1 MLSPRY
7 EYDTDLN
14 GYFHR
19 VNQLEEPLNTQI
31 NRARALARHLNF
43 LHKARGGR
51 GWRDATEDDHR
62 AFHFWRRQHAAGP
75 LVEGSTWSQE
85 VSLVNQFY
93 GWAKGQGFVSA
104 IPIPQR
110 AARSLPAHAKNP
122 PPKPGSAELATAPAT
137 LAHDGPG
144 EQFEW
149 LPAPSFRRWRDV
161 GVRGYTADGLPR
173 PRFRGRWVSRNT
185 VYVDKMVRT
194 GMRISEQSLLTVVEM
209 SLADRRAGY
218 GRFWLPEAIAKGGSA
233 RWIYVPGGVRR
244 DLREYAEFDRS
255 LVVQEAQADGRYAK
269 IRRPL
274 VIADPEQP
282 HLAVRTSGAT
292 RGEKVDIR
300 KLKAAERYRLLMDTE
315 AGLEPAMFW
324 LGESGMPIAVSTWKD
339 LFTDANQRC
348 EEAGIPERA
357 HAHLLRH
364 TFAVITLEQL
374 QRGHIKALGELNE
387 DQRLHY
393 TRIFGDP
400 LDWVRRRLGHISQ
413 VTTVKYLHA
422 LQELEMATRMALVP
436 DGWEDP
442 RDTPLPA
449 LGASEKPPADLR
461 TADGDR

>member
-1 MLSPRY
+1 
-7 EYDTDLN
+7 
-14 GYFHR
+14 
-19 VNQLEEPLNTQI
+19 
-31 NRARALARHLNF
+31 
-43 LHKARGGR
+43 
-51 GWRDATEDDHR
+51 
-62 AFHFWRRQHAAGP
+62 
-75 LVEGSTWSQE
+75 
-85 VSLVNQFY
+85 
-93 GWAKGQGFVSA
+93 
-104 IPIPQR
+104 
-110 AARSLPAHAKNP
+110 
-122 PPKPGSAELATAPAT
+122 
-137 LAHDGPG
+137 
-144 EQFEW
+144 
-149 LPAPSFRRWRDV
+149 
-161 GVRGYTADGLPR
+161 
-173 PRFRGRWVSRNT
+173 
-185 VYVDKMVRT
+185 MVRT
-194 GMRISEQSLLTVVEM
+194 GMRISEQSLLTVFEM
-209 SLADRRAGY
+209 ALADRGAGY
-218 GRFWLPEAIAKGGSA
+218 RRFWLPEAIAKGGSS
-233 RWIYVPGGVRR
+233 RWVYVPGGVRR

-255 LVVQEAQADGRYAK
+255 LVVQEAQADGRYEK

-274 VIADPEQP
+274 VIADPTQP

-292 RGEKVDIR
+292 RGEQVDIR
-300 KLKAAERYRLLMDTE
+300 KLKAPERYRLLADTE

-400 LDWVRRRLGHISQ
+400 LDWVRRRLGHVSQ

-442 RDTPLPA
+442 RDTSLPA
-449 LGASEKPPADLR
+449 LGASEKPPAGLSP
-461 TADGDR
+461 ADGDR